1 MTKEESFL
9 KNSYP
14 IILTPDA
21 GGYVVEI
28 PDFAIGTQGD
38 SIPEAMEMARD
49 AIGLMGIDMED
60 DGKSLRI
67 PSTLES
73 VSKGP
78 GDIVTLVDVDFTEYR
93 RQNDMR
99 SVRRNVSLPC
109 WLNAAAEK
117 AGINVSAVLQ
127 AALKQQLHLET

>member
-1 MTKEESFL
+1 M

-60 DGKSLRI
+60 DGKSLPI

-127 AALKQQLHLET
+127 AALKQQLHLDI

>member
-1 MTKEESFL
+1 M

-14 IILTPDA
+14 IILTPDST
-21 GGYVVEI
+21 GYVVDI
-28 PDFAIGTQGD
+28 PDFEIGTQGD
-38 SIPEAMEMARD
+38 SIPEAMELARD

-60 DGKSLRI
+60 DGKTLPQ
-67 PSTLES
+67 PSALES
-73 VSKGP
+73 VSKCP

-99 SVRRNVSLPC
+99 KVRRNVSLPS

-117 AGINVSAVLQ
+117 AGLNVSAVLQ
-127 AALKQQLHLET
+127 SALKQQLHLDA

>member
-9 KNSYP
+9 KNSDP

-60 DGKSLRI
+60 DGKSLPI

>member
-60 DGKSLRI
+60 DGKSLPI

-73 VSKGP
+73 VSKATSSR
-78 GDIVTLVDVDFTEYR
+78 DINPLISAFPQKGARASWRPFY
-93 RQNDMR
+93 M
-99 SVRRNVSLPC
+99 
-109 WLNAAAEK
+109 AAWEP
-117 AGINVSAVLQ
+117 
-127 AALKQQLHLET
+127 

>member
-60 DGKSLRI
+60 DGKSLPI

-73 VSKGP
+73 VSKGQ

>member
-1 MTKEESFL
+1 M

-28 PDFAIGTQGD
+28 PDFEIGTQGD

-60 DGKSLRI
+60 DGKSLPI

-127 AALKQQLHLET
+127 AALKQQLHLEI

>member
-60 DGKSLRI
+60 DGKSLPI

-99 SVRRNVSLPC
+99 TVRRNVSLPS

-117 AGINVSAVLQ
+117 AGLNVSAVLQ
-127 AALKQQLHLET
+127 SALKQQLHLDA

>member
-60 DGKSLRI
+60 DGKSLPI

-127 AALKQQLHLET
+127 AALKQQLHLEI

>member
-14 IILTPDA
+14 IILIPDA

-60 DGKSLRI
+60 DGKSLPI